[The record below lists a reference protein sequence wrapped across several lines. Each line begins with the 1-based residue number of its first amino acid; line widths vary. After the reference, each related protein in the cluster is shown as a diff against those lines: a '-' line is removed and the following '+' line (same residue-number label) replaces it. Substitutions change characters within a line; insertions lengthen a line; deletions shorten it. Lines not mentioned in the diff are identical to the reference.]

1 MDYEKELAATVA
13 ELPQQPPS
21 ETIQTLIDR
30 GCLRGDAL
38 VYKCAW
44 MPGENEKKEMV
55 VEVHCTACGETM
67 YLQYEK
73 LEDPCNYRYTY
84 RAPYG
89 FREPHHN
96 ELVYHKLDVLCPA
109 CGAQVNVRHISSFCG
124 ETDGLAQTACMSV
137 HEVRGHLCLLKWD
150 IFKNTDK
157 NGKVIF
163 LKRKLEGFIVIGKRK
178 FRVCGYTKSN
188 MCSGHYHDWEIR
200 KSYKEKFGAAS
211 KRVIITFHRKTVYG
225 TECANSA
232 LYEFMNQCERYCRP
246 TVYLRMWLK
255 YPQLENIVRAG
266 FGKMLGSLIEESMSG
281 SYYSDTETV
290 NEERIKK
297 FLDLKKVK
305 PSDILK
311 ITKQEIP
318 VAKNCDID
326 TFRLY
331 RFLKKDSGIRLTDE
345 YVKKAAKIKPKS
357 LLELFGKW
365 QVPVIHTI
373 NYLYKKML
381 EPGAAS
387 LIDPKYLTDYW
398 DMLKNVYGEIPDSM
412 RYPKDLVFAHDEVLK
427 LQTEKLERETSEMI
441 AAQAKVYEDYAF
453 EDEDLHLMIR
463 PCRSQQE
470 LIDEGR
476 VLDHCVARYAETV
489 AKGKTMIFFIRNT
502 NEPKKPFYTLEYRDG
517 KVIQNRGSHNCAE
530 TKEVI
535 EFKNRWLEKIKTE
548 KRRKKDG
555 TNGKNGNSADAAS

>member
-13 ELPQQPPS
+13 VLPQEPPA

-30 GCLRGDAL
+30 GCLKGDAL

-44 MPGENEKKEMV
+44 MPRENGKKEKV
-55 VEVHCTACGETM
+55 VEAHCTACGATM
-67 YLQYEK
+67 YLPYEK
-73 LEDPCNYRYTY
+73 LEEPCNYRYVY

-96 ELVYHKLDVLCPA
+96 ELVYHRLDVLCPA
-109 CGAQVNVRHISSFCG
+109 CDAQVNVRHISSFCG
-124 ETDGLAQTACMSV
+124 ETDGLAHTACMSV

-157 NGKVIF
+157 NGKVIIH
-163 LKRKLEGFIVIGKRK
+163 KHKLEGFIVIGKRK

-200 KSYKEKFGAAS
+200 KTYTEKFGAVS
-211 KRVIITFHRKTVYG
+211 KLIVIQFHRKTVYG
-225 TECANSA
+225 TECENSA
-232 LYEFMNQCERYCRP
+232 LHEFMNQCKGYCRP
-246 TVYLRMWLK
+246 TVYLRLWLK
-255 YPQLENIVRAG
+255 YPQLENLVRAG

-281 SYYSDTETV
+281 RYYSDKETV
-290 NEERIKK
+290 NEERIKN

-318 VAKNCDID
+318 VVKNYDID

-331 RFLKKDSGIRLTDE
+331 RFLKKDHGIRLTDE
-345 YVKKAAKIKPKS
+345 YVKMVAQIKPKS
-357 LLELFGKW
+357 LLEFFSQWK
-365 QVPVIHTI
+365 VPIIHTI
-373 NYLYKKML
+373 NYLYKKRL
-381 EPGAAS
+381 EPGASS

-398 DMLKNVYGEIPDSM
+398 NMLQVVYGEIPDSL

-441 AAQAKVYEDYAF
+441 EAQAKIYEDYAF
-453 EDEDLHLMIR
+453 EDEALHLMIR
-463 PCRSQQE
+463 PVQSQQE

-476 VLDHCVARYAETV
+476 VLNHCVARYADDV
-489 AKGKTMIFFIRNT
+489 AKGKTMIFFIRST
-502 NEPKKPFYTLEYRDG
+502 DEPETPYFTLELKNG
-517 KVIQNRGSHNCAE
+517 VVQQNRGEHNCGRTE
-530 TKEVI
+530 EVKKF
-535 EFKNRWLEKIKTE
+535 EEEWLEYIQKG
-548 KRRKKDG
+548 KRG
-555 TNGKNGNSADAAS
+555 INNGEYVDSNCAAS